1 MKHVLRVAWTIARRD
16 YVAIVFSRLFL
27 IFLLLP
33 LVFFAVGGVFG
44 AIGAQDHDVPA
55 RPVVAVVGE
64 GFNALDSAR
73 TRLTDR
79 LGDDVLPP
87 LTKGSDKQAIA
98 TLSGGLAHPHL
109 ALGPRAPDELEGQI
123 DLLVQD
129 ARAARALGDTSLPAV
144 TVERPSAT
152 ASAPMDDRDRERD
165 RVSLARGAQY
175 AVLVLTIM
183 LAGRLLSS
191 FIEERSNK
199 VIEILAAVAP
209 VDAIFLG
216 KLLGMLMFSL
226 TCILAWGGIALGGA
240 LAFLPAKLAAIPAP
254 AVGWVVFV
262 PLALAYFSSSFLLL
276 GAVMLGLGAQ
286 ANSPA
291 DIQTLAL
298 PTTMG
303 QLMLFGLASVD
314 VSRPEHW
321 VAYVAAIFPFS
332 SPLAMLA
339 RGAERATL
347 WPHLLAILWQ
357 AAWLAL
363 AIRVAATRFRRAVL
377 KSGGG
382 RKAKLTS
389 SS

>member
-1 MKHVLRVAWTIARRD
+1 MSHVLRVAWTIARRD

-33 LVFFAVGGVFG
+33 LVFFAVGGIFG
-44 AIGAQDHDVPA
+44 AIGAQDHDVPV
-55 RPVVAVVGE
+55 RPVVVVVGE
-64 GFNALDSAR
+64 GFDALGAAR

-87 LTKGSDKQAIA
+87 LAKGADKQAIA
-98 TLSGGLAHPHL
+98 ILSGGLAHPHL
-109 ALGPRAPDELEGQI
+109 ALGPHAPDELEGQI

-129 ARAARALGDTSLPAV
+129 ARAARVLGDATLPAV
-144 TVERPSAT
+144 TVSRQRVVGVRIDHA
-152 ASAPMDDRDRERD
+152 DRDRD
-165 RVSLARGAQY
+165 QVALARGAQY

-226 TCILAWGGIALGGA
+226 TCIVAWGGIALGGA
-240 LAFLPAKLAAIPAP
+240 LAFLPAKLAAIPIP
-254 AVGWVVFV
+254 AVGWVAFV
-262 PLALAYFSSSFLLL
+262 ALALAYFASSFLLL

-286 ANSPA
+286 ANSAA

-332 SPLAMLA
+332 SPLAMIA

-347 WPHLLAILWQ
+347 WPHLLAIAWQ
-357 AAWLAL
+357 ATWLAL

-382 RKAKLTS
+382 RKAKVIS